1 MPVSTRLSTE
11 NIVRTAVS
19 ILGECDVTFLQ
30 VLKEKRKTGYRFK
43 YYDCRPLSN
52 IDRAVR
58 VLFDAGIK
66 VDRAITHYLENGEDK
81 EACSIC
87 IHVPF

>member
-30 VLKEKRKTGYRFK
+30 VLKEKRKAGYRFK
-43 YYDCRPLSN
+43 YYDCKPVPN
-52 IDRAVR
+52 INRAVKA
-58 VLFDAGIK
+58 LFDEGIK
-66 VDRAITHYLENGEDK
+66 VDRVITHYFENGEDK

>member
-1 MPVSTRLSTE
+1 MPVGTELNSE

-30 VLKEKRKTGYRFK
+30 VSKEKRKTGYRFK
-43 YYDCRPLSN
+43 YYDCKPIPN
-52 IDRAVR
+52 INRAVKA
-58 VLFDAGIK
+58 LFDEGIK
-66 VDRAITHYLENGEDK
+66 VDRVSTRCDGSKNK
-81 EACSIC
+81 EVHSIC